1 MYIHAYM
8 HTYIEREEE
17 ILDDL
22 PACIVLTTCET
33 GTNHSFLILFGRGVI
48 SIMLGLLFLSCR
60 IINETFYL
68 LLNV

>member
-22 PACIVLTTCET
+22 LACILLTTCEI
-33 GTNHSFLILFGRGVI
+33 GTNHSFLIFERGVI

-68 LLNV
+68 LFHV